1 MMYRHSRTVALRC
14 LHIAALVLALPG
26 TTEADT
32 GFEIYGALNLGV
44 LIQDDGAETE
54 SFFVDNTTIPSRLG
68 LRYTTADTDIGY
80 FRYSFEIGLPQ
91 DSTSFAVNQSF
102 SPDFLDV
109 EFERTD
115 IRLFQLEWS
124 TPSVGTFTVGQGWM
138 STFLVGASDL
148 SGTNNIAAANMPINN
163 GGGRVIRTSDGDL
176 TRIRFSD
183 GIGRLFGSR
192 RLRLRYDSPS
202 LNGVTITGSIGR
214 EVLIEDDDQTY
225 ADVAVRY
232 ASSDLVSGFDVAA
245 DLGYSGASDSADYIN
260 SSAAILH
267 RQTGL
272 NLQVAAGGYDDG
284 SDYIDVKVGA
294 FRDFLGF
301 GEDFRTAFAAQYF
314 RGRGFGVES
323 SVIEY
328 SSVSAVQYLGPDLQF
343 YATYA
348 LQDYED
354 NNDSYQDGS
363 SSFIGLR
370 YQF

>member
-1 MMYRHSRTVALRC
+1 MSRRLRPLALRR
-14 LHIAALVLALPG
+14 LHIAALVVALPV
-26 TTEADT
+26 TAKADP
-32 GFEIYGALNLGV
+32 GLEVYGALNLGV

-68 LRYTTADTDIGY
+68 LRYTTADTDIGF

-102 SPDFLDV
+102 SPNFFDV
-109 EFERTD
+109 AFERTD

-163 GGGRVIRTSDGDL
+163 GGGRLIRTRDGDL
-176 TRIRFSD
+176 TGIRFSD

-202 LNGVTITGSIGR
+202 LNGLTLTGSIGR

-245 DLGYSGASDSADYIN
+245 DFGYSAASDSADYIN
-260 SSAAILH
+260 SSVALLH
-267 RQTGL
+267 RETGL
-272 NLQVAAGGYDDG
+272 NLVVAAGGYDDG
-284 SDYIDVKVGA
+284 SDYINVKLGV
-294 FRDFLGF
+294 FRDVLGF
-301 GEDFRTAFAAQYF
+301 GEDFRTALAAQYF
-314 RGRGFGVES
+314 RGRDFGVES

-328 SSVSAVQYLGPDLQF
+328 SSLSAVQYLGPDLQL

-348 LQDYED
+348 LQEYDD
-354 NNDSYQDGS
+354 DNDSYRDGS

-370 YQF
+370 YEF